1 MNKVAFIRKQP
12 NGKYKIFSRKN
23 KSLGEYNSLS
33 EAEERLKRIEYFK
46 HTESQDRRIQL
57 LKLCLKEEPS
67 YSAIMRDIN
76 DDKEKLELFMSVYKK
91 TFDEALRENLENFD
105 NIALLSAM
113 KAIDYKV

>member
-1 MNKVAFIRKQP
+1 MTKVAFIRKQP
-12 NGKYKIFSRKN
+12 NGKYKIFSRKGKN
-23 KSLGEYNSLS
+23 LGEYDTFA
-33 EAEERLKRIEYFK
+33 EAEERLRQIEYFK
-46 HTESQDRRIQL
+46 YNKAQETRVQL

-76 DDKEKLELFMSVYKK
+76 DDEERLELFMTVYKK
-91 TFDEALRENLENFD
+91 TFDEALREDLENFD